1 MRLGVRF
8 LRDVANVNT
17 FRPTDRH
24 EMFEGDTTYVYF
36 QLVDQSV
43 DRPSEG
49 FSPPFRRYCPA
60 SGATLQVTLESIDM
74 AKGLTR
80 SASQPFAQDPSVWRL
95 QVLATDVVRGTVSL
109 LVKLTEGSEVH
120 SARVPAGIA
129 VSQKE
134 CVR

>member
-1 MRLGVRF
+1 MQLGLRF
-8 LRDVANVNT
+8 LRDVANVNV
-17 FRPTDRH
+17 FRHTDRH

-36 QLVDQSV
+36 QLVDRTV

-80 SASQPFAQDPSVWRL
+80 SASQPFAQDPSIWRQQL
-95 QVLATDVVRGTVSL
+95 LSTDVVRGIVS
-109 LVKLTEGSEVH
+109 VVVRLTEGSEVH
-120 SARVPAGIA
+120 SARFPAGIA
-129 VSQKE
+129 VAQKD